1 MSEYYE
7 QMDAM
12 EKKRFRESA
21 KQKFSEIMMNH
32 KKYELAVQKLQ
43 EEDQASRGAA
53 EERKGAGI
61 EEENQNKKLKEKLES
76 WEEKY

>member
-1 MSEYYE
+1 MMDEYYE
-7 QMDAM
+7 LMDTM

-21 KQKFSEIMMNH
+21 KQKFSEIMLNH

-43 EEDQASRGAA
+43 EEEQASRGAA

-61 EEENQNKKLKEKLES
+61 EEENKKLKEKLES